1 MSDKPVLH
9 HLEYSQS
16 FRSLW
21 LLEELGMDYELEL
34 YERDKKTLLAPA
46 EYKKL
51 SPLGTAPVITH
62 GDLALAETSAITD
75 YILDLH
81 GPTPL
86 RPIKGDKHHARHL
99 FWYHAAQGSLMPL
112 MLVDSVLKIVQKRAP
127 LPVRPMVKL
136 VGKILVDNF
145 IKPRISVLL
154 QKAEADLNKA
164 VWFGGDQLTVADIT
178 MSYPMQS
185 AFERGYIGAEHKH
198 SRAWLQRIADRPAF
212 KTAQEKDGRPSMV
225 LPL

>member
-21 LLEELGMDYELEL
+21 LLEELGLDYGLEL

-62 GDLALAETSAITD
+62 GDLAFAETNAITD

-86 RPIKGDKHHARHL
+86 RPIKATSITPVICFGIMRRRA
-99 FWYHAAQGSLMPL
+99 SLMPL

-127 LPVRPMVKL
+127 LPVM
-136 VGKILVDNF
+136 
-145 IKPRISVLL
+145 
-154 QKAEADLNKA
+154 ADGQA
-164 VWFGGDQLTVADIT
+164 
-178 MSYPMQS
+178 
-185 AFERGYIGAEHKH
+185 
-198 SRAWLQRIADRPAF
+198 
-212 KTAQEKDGRPSMV
+212 GR
-225 LPL
+225 

>member
-16 FRSLW
+16 FRTLW
-21 LLEELGMDYELEL
+21 LLEELGIDYELKL

-46 EYKKL
+46 DYKKL

-75 YILDLH
+75 YLLDTT
-81 GPTPL
+81 GDKKL
-86 RPIKGDKHHARHL
+86 RPAAGEPHHARHL
-99 FWYHAAQGSLMPL
+99 FWYHTAQGSLMPL
-112 MLVDSVLKIVQKRAP
+112 MLVDSVLRIVQKRAP
-127 LPVRPMVKL
+127 LPLRPMVKL

-145 IKPRISVLL
+145 IKPRMSVLL

-164 VWFGGDQLTVADIT
+164 VWFGGDTLSVADIT
-178 MSYPMQS
+178 LSYPMQS

-198 SRAWLQRIADRPAF
+198 SRAWLQRIGERPAF
-212 KTAQEKDGRPSMV
+212 KSAQEKDGRPSMV

>member
-21 LLEELGMDYELEL
+21 LLEELGMDYELKL
-34 YERDKKTLLAPA
+34 YERDKKTLLAPS

-51 SPLGTAPVITH
+51 SPLGTAPVFTH

>member
-21 LLEELGMDYELEL
+21 LLEELGLDYGLEL

-75 YILDLH
+75 YILELH

-145 IKPRISVLL
+145 IKPRISALL

-212 KTAQEKDGRPSMV
+212 KAAKVKDGRPSMV

>member
-16 FRSLW
+16 FRTLW
-21 LLEELGMDYELEL
+21 LLEELGIDYELKF

-46 EYKKL
+46 DYKKL

-75 YILDLH
+75 YLLDMT
-81 GPTPL
+81 GDNKL
-86 RPIKGDKHHARHL
+86 RQAAGEPHHARHL
-99 FWYHAAQGSLMPL
+99 FWYHTAQGSLMPL
-112 MLVDSVLKIVQKRAP
+112 MLVDSVLRIVQKRAP
-127 LPVRPMVKL
+127 LPLRPMVKL

-145 IKPRISVLL
+145 IKPRMSVLL
-154 QKAEADLNKA
+154 QKVEADLNKA
-164 VWFGGDQLTVADIT
+164 VWFGGDTLSVADIT
-178 MSYPMQS
+178 LSYPMQS
-185 AFERGYIGAEHKH
+185 AFERGYIGVEHKH
-198 SRAWLQRIADRPAF
+198 SRAWLQRIGERPAF
-212 KTAQEKDGRPSMV
+212 KSAQEKDGRPSMV

>member
-1 MSDKPVLH
+1 MSDKPILH

-16 FRSLW
+16 FRTLW
-21 LLEELGMDYELEL
+21 LLEELGIDYELKL

-46 EYKKL
+46 DYKKL

-75 YILDLH
+75 YILDSQ

-86 RPIKGDKHHARHL
+86 RPTVGEPHHARHL
-99 FWYHAAQGSLMPL
+99 FWYHTAQGSLMPL

-127 LPVRPMVKL
+127 LPLRPMVKL

-145 IKPRISVLL
+145 IKPRIGVLL

-198 SRAWLQRIADRPAF
+198 SRAWLQRIAERPAF
-212 KTAQEKDGRPSMV
+212 KSAQEKDGRPSMV

>member
-21 LLEELGMDYELEL
+21 LLEELGIDYELKL

-46 EYKKL
+46 DYKKL

-75 YILDLH
+75 YILDMH
-81 GPTPL
+81 GVTPL
-86 RPIKGDKHHARHL
+86 RPTKNDDHHARHL
-99 FWYHAAQGSLMPL
+99 FWYHTAQGSLMPL
-112 MLVDSVLKIVQKRAP
+112 MLMDSVLKIVQKRAP
-127 LPVRPMVKL
+127 LPMRPVVKL

-145 IKPRISVLL
+145 IKPRIGVLL

-164 VWFGGDQLTVADIT
+164 VWFGGDHLTVADIT

-185 AFERGYIGAEHKH
+185 AHERGYIGAAHKH

>member
-21 LLEELGMDYELEL
+21 LLEELGLDYGLEL

-75 YILDLH
+75 YILELH

-145 IKPRISVLL
+145 IKPRIGVLL

-185 AFERGYIGAEHKH
+185 AFKRGYIGAEHKH

-212 KTAQEKDGRPSMV
+212 KAAKVKDGRPSMV

>member
-16 FRSLW
+16 FRTLW
-21 LLEELGMDYELEL
+21 LLEELGTDYELKL

-46 EYKKL
+46 DYKKI
-51 SPLGTAPVITH
+51 SPLGTAPVLTH

-75 YILDLH
+75 YILDMH
-81 GPTPL
+81 GATPL
-86 RPIKGDKHHARHL
+86 RPTKDDDHHARHL

-127 LPVRPMVKL
+127 LPLRPMVKL

-145 IKPRISVLL
+145 IKPRMAVLL
-154 QKAEADLNKA
+154 DKAEKDLNKA
-164 VWFGGDQLTVADIT
+164 VWFGGDALSVADIT
-178 MSYPMQS
+178 LSYPMQS
-185 AFERGYIGAEHKH
+185 AFERGYIGPEHKH
-198 SRAWLQRIADRPAF
+198 CRAWLQRIGERPAF
-212 KTAQEKDGRPSMV
+212 KSAQEKDGRPSMV

>member
-1 MSDKPVLH
+1 MSDKLVLH

-16 FRSLW
+16 FRTLW
-21 LLEELGMDYELEL
+21 LLEELGIDYELKL

-46 EYKKL
+46 DYKKL
-51 SPLGTAPVITH
+51 SPLGTAPVITQ
-62 GDLALAETSAITD
+62 GELALAETSAITD
-75 YILDLH
+75 YILDSF
-81 GPTPL
+81 GATPL
-86 RPIKGDKHHARHL
+86 RPGAGDTHHGRHL

-112 MLVDSVLKIVQKRAP
+112 MLMDSVLRIVQKRAP
-127 LPVRPMVKL
+127 LPMRPVVKL
-136 VGKILVDNF
+136 VKKILIDNF

-198 SRAWLQRIADRPAF
+198 CRAWLQRVGDRPAF
-212 KTAQEKDGRPSMV
+212 KSAQEKDGRPSMV